1 MIKQIYKEKYSKMNK
16 YCTDKIT
23 NILCQYFNNEIDKNE
38 EVIKHMIEVATKEEL
53 AEYILD
59 SFNRSSLSSEAIGK
73 IPKEDN

>member
-1 MIKQIYKEKYSKMNK
+1 MNK

-23 NILCQYFNNEIDKNE
+23 NVLCQYFNNEINKNE
-38 EVIKHMIEVATKEEL
+38 KVIKDMIEVATKEEL

-59 SFNRSSLSSEAIGK
+59 SFNKASLLSEAIGK